1 MPWPLPESD
10 DELLR
15 LAKGYP
21 YRAPGRTYVYTS
33 EAIIPID
40 AVEPQEFDRRVPVIA
55 HGSNRSPQQLERKFG
70 TWPTEASRIPVT
82 RAWLTDYDVVY
93 SAHVTRYGSVAAN
106 LQYAP
111 GARVELYVTWLDET
125 QVERM
130 HATELGSETYHYGRL
145 TAVELSVE
153 GHPDGVLDRAMVYL
167 SRRGCL
173 AHEGRPV
180 ALAAS
185 DGEGRHPTMVQQ
197 EALAF
202 VRDRFRPG
210 RGLDDHILETIR
222 EPAKRQA
229 LIEEMTD
236 QAVAPRVPHF
246 ERELG

>member
-21 YRAPGRTYVYTS
+21 FHAPGRSYFYTS
-33 EAIIPID
+33 EAVMPLETSD
-40 AVEPQEFDRRVPVIA
+40 GRDFEGRVPVIA

-70 TWPTEASRIPVT
+70 TWPVEASRIPVT
-82 RAWLTDYDVVY
+82 RAWLANYDVVY

-106 LQYAP
+106 LQHAP

-153 GHPDGVLDRAMVYL
+153 GHPDGILDWAMVYL

-173 AHEGRPV
+173 AQEGRPV

-185 DGEGRHPTMVQQ
+185 DGEGRHPTMAQE

-210 RGLDDHILETIR
+210 RGLDEHILETIR
-222 EPAKRQA
+222 EPVKRQA
-229 LIEEMTD
+229 LIEEMTI
-236 QAVAPRVPHF
+236 QAVAPRVPNF
-246 ERELG
+246 ERELP